1 MYMFNLKEFEDSLIL
16 EKVGKLNKY
25 LNKKKTDKVSKLINE
40 LLSLLDQQE
49 FVVQITYIL
58 SILAENRIDLIS
70 EAILRK
76 MEAFLDSENVK
87 LRVNS
92 LIIIGFSLIAKP
104 VLIDHY
110 FPLVAKL
117 LTDQSEDVR
126 DNVHFFLLE
135 LFKKNLNLVMTSID
149 FLLESLKIEKK
160 NTNIISLLSFL
171 DYCEDLEFDQLF
183 NFRNISKSLIISFDD
198 KRTSKI
204 FIKLIDLVKKFFPMQ
219 DTSELAYQDAKKIT
233 KSLDSHFLMKKHN
246 FTALSKNTG
255 VSLKEYLKTFAK
267 SKQKDNK
274 IYFYVKTKDNII
286 YVYELEKVKL
296 KGFFAEEL
304 KISDESLYRTFYQII
319 ENKSELKAFIKTLI
333 SLKLIDGYYSNI
345 GFFYPYTYIKSK
357 FLENLQINASI
368 NIRSFKFLPQNFI
381 EKITKDISN
390 TTSQKFLKS
399 KDQETYFSL
408 KNIQDRINS
417 EAAKSSII
425 ELKSYREKLLE
436 EDFIKLI
443 KNIPREYLSKFHK
456 GTQWLTNL
464 GKQKITNEVQNSRIV
479 GYFDITKISDKLNIG
494 ELLLLDVFDQ
504 FVDYRS
510 GIWNK
515 KKNIFYYS
523 KFLKEKIKEISV
535 ISDENK
541 KLQQIEK
548 ISNELNIDRN
558 HILSKIDENL
568 QLIAEEIKQRDQ
580 IKIDEY
586 LEKTGMEVDVF
597 LKFIDDLGISYF
609 KKADLLIFNLQ
620 KIEDAK
626 NDIRYMLIDKAKH
639 NDYISLGTYDI
650 TSTLIEDL
658 INDLL
663 VDGKIKGIFYDNDG
677 EVIFYTE
684 SGITNLLLENSF
696 LFSFHDLFYG
706 KDLNESEI
714 TLIRDIFDDLV
725 KKRKL
730 IGIFDEETLTFSSNE
745 VLFAKDYNTVLFE
758 FEKMV
763 NNYINKFEIEFQKVK
778 KILTKKEETIY
789 PQEIRIIQEIIDK
802 INEKYVGWR
811 SSLEAFIR
819 KTNTKLL
826 RDQGVS
832 VKQYKKLFS
841 GENKDE
847 IKALEEDPEVY
858 KLLNNFNS
866 WIKRINKLEL
876 KYPNIIFYQKRL
888 INNPNDEECKNK
900 LNDLLIGLDLI

>member
-1 MYMFNLKEFEDSLIL
+1 MFNLEDFEDSLIL
-16 EKVGKLNKY
+16 EKVDQLNRYFK
-25 LNKKKTDKVSKLINE
+25 KKKTDKVKKLIEEFQN
-40 LLSLLDQQE
+40 LLDQQE
-49 FVVQITYIL
+49 YAVKITYIL

-70 EAILRK
+70 EGLLQKIK
-76 MEAFLDSENVK
+76 VFLHSENIK

-104 VLIDHY
+104 VLIKEY
-110 FPLVAKL
+110 FSIIIEL
-117 LTDQSEDVR
+117 LTDQCEDVR
-126 DNVHFFLLE
+126 DNVHYFLME
-135 LFKKNLNLVMTSID
+135 LFKKNPNLVMFSID

-160 NTNIISLLSFL
+160 DVNIISLLNFL
-171 DYCEDLEFDQLF
+171 DYCEDLEFDQLY
-183 NFRNISKSLIISFDD
+183 NLRIISKSLIISFDD
-198 KRTSKI
+198 NRKSKI
-204 FIKLIDLVKKFFPMQ
+204 YNKLVALLNKFFPMQ
-219 DTSELAYQDAKKIT
+219 DAHEMEYQDAKKIIR
-233 KSLDSHFLMKKHN
+233 SLDRHFLMKKHN
-246 FTALSKNTG
+246 FTALSKNMG
-255 VSLKEYLKTFAK
+255 VSLKEYLKIFAK
-267 SKQKDNK
+267 SKQKDKK

-296 KGFFAEEL
+296 KRFFAEEL
-304 KISDESLYRTFYQII
+304 KISDETLYRTFYQII
-319 ENKSELKAFIKTLI
+319 DNKSELKIFIKTLI

-345 GFFYPYTYIKSK
+345 GFFYPYAYIKSK
-357 FLENLQINASI
+357 FLEDLHINASI
-368 NIRSFKFLPQNFI
+368 NIRRFKFLPQNFI
-381 EKITKDISN
+381 DKITTDISN
-390 TTSQKFLKS
+390 STNQKFLKS
-399 KDQETYFSL
+399 KDQEIYFSL
-408 KNIQDRINS
+408 KNIQDKINS
-417 EAAKSSII
+417 EAAKNSII
-425 ELKSYREKLLE
+425 ELKSYRETLLE
-436 EDFIKLI
+436 EDFIKLV

-464 GKQKITNEVQNSRIV
+464 GKQKITIEVQNSRIV
-479 GYFDITKISDKLNIG
+479 GYFDISKISDKLNIG
-494 ELLLLDVFDQ
+494 ELLLLDVFEQ

-523 KFLKEKIKEISV
+523 KFLKDKIKEISI

-548 ISNELNIDRN
+548 ISDELDIDRN

-568 QLIAEEIKQRDQ
+568 QLIAEEIKQKDQ

-586 LEKTGMEVDVF
+586 LEKTGMEVNIF

-639 NDYISLGTYDI
+639 DDYISLGTYDI

-658 INDLL
+658 INNLL
-663 VDGKIKGIFYDNDG
+663 ADGKIKGIFYDNDG

-684 SGITNLLLENSF
+684 RGITNLLLENSF

-714 TLIRDIFDDLV
+714 NLIRDIFDSLV
-725 KKRKL
+725 KTRKL
-730 IGIFDEETLTFSSNE
+730 TGVFDEETLSFSSNE

-763 NNYINKFEIEFQKVK
+763 NNYIKKFEIEFQKVR

-789 PQEIRIIQEIIDK
+789 PQEIRVIQNIIDK
-802 INEKYVGWR
+802 INEKYVSWR
-811 SSLEAFIR
+811 SSLETFIR
-819 KTNTKLL
+819 KTNKKLL

-832 VKQYKKLFS
+832 VKQYKNLFS
-841 GENKDE
+841 GENKE
-847 IKALEEDPEVY
+847 EVKALEDDPEVNE
-858 KLLNNFNS
+858 LLNNFNS

-888 INNPNDEECKNK
+888 INNPNDEESKNK
-900 LNDLLIGLDLI
+900 LNDLLIDLDLI